1 MALGLFV
8 SIPNG
13 APAAARAV
21 RDNWD
26 YLMQFDE
33 IVIMFDQ
40 DAAGRAAAQEVAE
53 LLPVGRAKI
62 ATLPMKDASDC
73 LVAGKEKAIIEAMF
87 QQSRINRMA
96 SSRLVSCAIS
106 LQSMRPPALCR
117 GLTASS
123 TASYAESVGQK

>member
-1 MALGLFV
+1 MTLFGRHLWNKGKRIVLCEGEADCLSVAQANGNGAWPVV

-53 LLPVGRAKI
+53 LLPVGRAKV

-87 QQSRINRMA
+87 QAKAA
-96 SSRLVSCAIS
+96 STGWHHL
-106 LQSMRPPALCR
+106 
-117 GLTASS
+117 GW
-123 TASYAESVGQK
+123 